1 MKDAVI
7 GSKRCFSLSGSSDA
21 HEENH
26 MFRIISALFLV
37 VAMAAA
43 PAFADEPP
51 LTLASNA
58 PDRYVVVKGDTL
70 WDISGRFLNEP
81 WRWPEIWRLNRAQIK
96 NPHLIYPGD
105 IVLLDYVDG
114 RPRLRLG
121 KPIGSGNAKLSPEVH
136 SEQITKAIPSIPPNA
151 IEPFISRPLVVGAN
165 ELDDAPQLVG
175 MDDSRIVIGHGDE
188 IFALGITDDHP
199 TWHVYRLGATLKNP
213 VPDNFFGETEKDV
226 LGPVETYMR
235 RPLPALT
242 PVGTEKPVD
251 PAIATVGK
259 PGDVLGYEVVYL
271 GTARL
276 KERGGPGEASTL
288 EVLTA
293 REEILQGDLL
303 MPAEEPVLKSYVPH
317 ALEEDVIGGQI
328 VSVYGGVDVGSK
340 FSIIAINLGENVGLE
355 PGHVLGIYSKRTTTY
370 RDKQQRA
377 QTIVLPN
384 KRNGVVFVF
393 RVFDRVS
400 YGLVMEAARP
410 LVVGDVVKKP

>member
-1 MKDAVI
+1 M
-7 GSKRCFSLSGSSDA
+7 S
-21 HEENH
+21 
-26 MFRIISALFLV
+26 RIISALLLV
-37 VAMAAA
+37 VAMAAV

-51 LTLASNA
+51 LTLVDNA
-58 PDRYVVVKGDTL
+58 PDRYIVVKGDTL

-105 IVLLDYVDG
+105 IVLLDYADG

-121 KPIGSGNAKLSPEVH
+121 KPIGSGNVKLSPEVR
-136 SEQITKAIPSIPPNA
+136 SEQIAKAIPSIPPNA
-151 IEPFISRPLVVGAN
+151 IEPFISRPLVVEAN
-165 ELDDAPQLVG
+165 ELADAPQLVG
-175 MDDSRIVIGHGDE
+175 MDDNRVVIGHGDE
-188 IFALGITDDHP
+188 IFALGISDDHP
-199 TWHVYRLGATLKNP
+199 TWHIYRLGAALKNP
-213 VPDNFFGETEKDV
+213 VPDNTFGETEKDV

-235 RPLPALT
+235 GPLPALT

-251 PAIATVGK
+251 PAIAAVGK

-276 KERGGPGEASTL
+276 KELGEVSTL

-303 MPAEEPVLKSYVPH
+303 MPAEEPTLKSYVPH
-317 ALEEDVIGGQI
+317 VLEEEVVGGQVI
-328 VSVYGGVDVGSK
+328 SVYGGVGVGSK
-340 FSIIAINLGENVGLE
+340 FSIIALNLGENAGLE
-355 PGHVLGIYSKRTTTY
+355 PGHVLGIYSKRTATY
-370 RDKQQRA
+370 RDKSQRV
-377 QTIVLPN
+377 QTIALPD

-393 RVFDRVS
+393 RVFGRVS

-410 LVVGDVVKKP
+410 LVVGDVVRKP